1 MLLIVDMQ
9 ERLLPAIAGSST
21 VAANAGNLIDASARL
36 DVPVVASEQ
45 YINGLG
51 DTVAALRRRLPT
63 EARIEK
69 MTFDATR
76 EPAIR
81 ERLRARDRPQVL
93 LAGTE
98 AHVCVLQ
105 TALGCRSLG
114 LEVFVAGDA
123 VGSRDPAERDLAL
136 DRLRHAGITVISTE
150 MAIFEWLERAGTDA
164 FRDLLPT
171 IK

>member
-1 MLLIVDMQ
+1 MLVDMQ
-9 ERLLPAIAGSST
+9 ERLLPSISGETA
-21 VAANAGNLIDASARL
+21 VAANAARL
-36 DVPVVASEQ
+36 VDAATRLGVPVLASEQ
-45 YINGLG
+45 YTKGLG
-51 DTVAALRRRLPT
+51 ITVDALGHRLPAA
-63 EARIEK
+63 ARIEK

-81 ERLRARDRPQVL
+81 DRLCGGDRAQVI

-114 LEVFVAGDA
+114 LAVFVAADA

-136 DRLRHAGITVISTE
+136 DRLRQAGVSVLSTE

-164 FRDLLPT
+164 FRDLLPI